1 MKIAIVFAM
10 CVVAALA
17 APADV
22 EILRSDNN
30 VSEDGYNFVWVTW
43 KEEQNR
49 GWKCSDGLLWKN
61 IKIENVTV
69 YSTDM
74 SKCAM

>member
-30 VSEDGYNFVWVTW
+30 VSEDGYNFV
-43 KEEQNR
+43 
-49 GWKCSDGLLWKN
+49 
-61 IKIENVTV
+61 
-69 YSTDM
+69 
-74 SKCAM
+74 